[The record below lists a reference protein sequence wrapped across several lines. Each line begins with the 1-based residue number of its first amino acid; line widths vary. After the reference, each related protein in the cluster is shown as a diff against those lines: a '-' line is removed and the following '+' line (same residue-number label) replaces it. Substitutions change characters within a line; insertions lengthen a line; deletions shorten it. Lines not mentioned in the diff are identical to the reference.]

1 MITFYFT
8 NEGLIIIEKHNIV
21 AKNSTILIISFREW
35 RAITVLICFTRA
47 SFRYNHTMLNLS
59 PIEKI
64 DYLVIGHF
72 SKDLTAEG
80 THLGGTAAYSALT
93 ARALG
98 LRVGIVSSFNAND
111 LDLNALGDIPLINIP
126 SEETTTFENV
136 LNGNK
141 REQILHQQ
149 AAQID
154 FEQIPKVWRRS
165 TIIHLA
171 PVVQEMASQLP
182 EGFSSAFLGLTP
194 QGWLRDWGAEGKIT
208 QKKWSLAEPSLNQ
221 ASAAVLS
228 AEDVDNDEELIEE
241 FSLAS
246 RVLAITEG
254 NEGARLYWNND
265 TRRFPASQ
273 KKVVDTTGAGDIF
286 AAAFFI
292 RLHSTRDP
300 WEAAR
305 FATCLAS
312 QSVTRCGLESI
323 PTEDEIQICQMEV
336 L

>member
-1 MITFYFT
+1 
-8 NEGLIIIEKHNIV
+8 
-21 AKNSTILIISFREW
+21 
-35 RAITVLICFTRA
+35 
-47 SFRYNHTMLNLS
+47 MLNLS
-59 PIEKI
+59 PIEKT
-64 DYLVIGHF
+64 DYLVVGHF

-80 THLGGTAAYSALT
+80 SRLGGTTAYSALT

-111 LDLNALGDIPLINIP
+111 LDLDILGDIPLINIP
-126 SEETTTFENV
+126 SEKTTTFESV
-136 LNGNK
+136 INGNK
-141 REQILHQQ
+141 LEQILHQH

-154 FEQIPKVWRRS
+154 FKQIPEIWRRS

-171 PVVQEMASQLP
+171 PIAQEIESQLP
-182 EGFSSAFLGLTP
+182 EGFSPAFLGLTP
-194 QGWLRDWGAEGKIT
+194 QGWLREWDTEGKIT
-208 QKKWSLAEPSLNQ
+208 QRKWSQAEPSLNQ

-228 AEDVDNDEELIEE
+228 VEDVGDNEELIEE
-241 FSLAS
+241 FALAS

-312 QSVTRCGLESI
+312 QSVTRRGLESI
-323 PTEDEIQICQMEV
+323 PTEDEFQICQMEV